1 MMDGTGS
8 RVAAAVLP
16 WMAALMLML
25 APCAF
30 AGGVLEVRVTD
41 GDGPTAAR
49 VLYGRW
55 DEAAGSY
62 VHVHSRALSAGKDRI
77 ALAPGRYRVR
87 AVYTKTLT
95 PQERTIE
102 GIELAD
108 GVEVVHEVRFEKA
121 TAVIQA
127 RDSDWDWRADARIRL
142 HRWDETAGGWTLVRS
157 RRLSHRET
165 RERFALAP
173 GEYKAQV
180 TYLETQ
186 PETESAETTFAAAD
200 GETVSVLAL
209 FRHGPMPRRRKHDP
223 LARRGSRPALTPN
236 ETLTE
241 RTDNRG

>member
-1 MMDGTGS
+1 MDRMGS
-8 RVAAAVLP
+8 RVAAA
-16 WMAALMLML
+16 ALALVLML
-25 APCAF
+25 APSVF
-30 AGGVLEVRVTD
+30 AGSVLEVRATD

-62 VHVHSRALSAGKDRI
+62 VHVHSRALRAGKDRI

-87 AVYTKTLT
+87 VVYTQTLT
-95 PQERTIE
+95 PQERTLE
-102 GIELAD
+102 GIDLAD
-108 GVEVVHEVRFEKA
+108 GMEAVHEVRFEKA

-127 RDSDWDWRADARIRL
+127 RDNDWHWRADARIRL

-157 RRLSHRET
+157 RRLSDRET
-165 RERFALAP
+165 RERFVFAP

-180 TYLETQ
+180 TYLETR
-186 PETESAETTFAAAD
+186 PETESAETMFAAAD

-209 FRHGPMPRRRKHDP
+209 FRHGPMPQRRKHDP
-223 LARRGSRPALTPN
+223 LARRGSRPALAPN
-236 ETLTE
+236 EALTE